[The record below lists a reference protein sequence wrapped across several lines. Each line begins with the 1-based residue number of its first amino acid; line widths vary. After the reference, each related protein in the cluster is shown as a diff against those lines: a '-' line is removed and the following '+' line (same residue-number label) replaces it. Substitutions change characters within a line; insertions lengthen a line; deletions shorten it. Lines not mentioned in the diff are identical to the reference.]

1 MPENKAF
8 ESILIIFGAP
18 RGFVLS
24 RVRDAEVAGSNPVAP
39 TSQGFRYEMCEN
51 PWQGQPQR
59 FSVGKLLGFFYN
71 CFLP

>member
-39 TSQGFRYEMCEN
+39 TMRDELY
-51 PWQGQPQR
+51 R
-59 FSVGKLLGFFYN
+59 DV
-71 CFLP
+71 